1 MTDVEFDPAESAE
14 IPASDAAD
22 ATSCFIQQPL
32 SVVEIAAGSIALVA
46 VALVA
51 LFGLP
56 RSQPGDSSPSAPVPT
71 AAASA
76 STIPKS
82 QSRPEITGTVEA
94 RASES
99 QASSGLWRP
108 VDPVQANQ
116 SGSSAPAVAA
126 AAAAPPKETAPV
138 TLPSETAA
146 AVPSKETAAATLP
159 SETTAAAPPTET
171 APPTPPSETSAVAA
185 PDTELNPQKP
195 SDAIWMQARLGDL
208 GYFSASRT
216 GFWGPAS
223 RSALRD
229 FKSMNG
235 LQEDDQWDRETEQRL
250 ASREVIPATKTF
262 VGNWAE
268 SIDQCR
274 SERSAPIV
282 INSRA
287 ARTTGGGCD
296 FRSVKREAGAQWRVQ
311 AVCSAGKESWNAN
324 VNLKLDAP
332 ILIWS
337 SERGIRTYV
346 RCAKPELDGRTSVR
360 HQVSRGTDFE
370 RALHDFVSRISIRD
384 HP

>member
-1 MTDVEFDPAESAE
+1 MTADEFEPADSAE
-14 IPASDAAD
+14 MPASDAAD

-56 RSQPGDSSPSAPVPT
+56 RSQPGDPSPSAPVPT

-76 STIPKS
+76 ITIPKS
-82 QSRPEITGTVEA
+82 QSRLEVTGTVEA
-94 RASES
+94 RAPWAQAARASES
-99 QASSGLWRP
+99 QATGGLWRP

-116 SGSSAPAVAA
+116 GGSSASAVAATALPQEAA
-126 AAAAPPKETAPV
+126 AAA
-138 TLPSETAA
+138 
-146 AVPSKETAAATLP
+146 PSKETAAATLP
-159 SETTAAAPPTET
+159 SEGMAAVPPKETTAATLSSET
-171 APPTPPSETSAVAA
+171 AAVAA

-195 SDAIWMQARLGDL
+195 SDAIWVQARLGDL

-250 ASREVIPATKTF
+250 ASREVIPAAKTF
-262 VGNWAE
+262 VGGWAE
-268 SIDQCR
+268 SINQCR
-274 SERSAPIV
+274 SERGAPIV

-296 FRSVKREAGAQWRVQ
+296 FRSVKREAAARWRVE

-337 SERGIRTYV
+337 SERGITTYV
-346 RCAKPELDGRTSVR
+346 RCAKPELDGRTPVP
-360 HQVSRGTDFE
+360 HQVSRGTELE
-370 RALHDFVSRISIRD
+370 RAFHDFVSRISIRE